1 MIELDVQNPY
11 EYKSIPNN
19 DELYTWVEAAIQSHS
34 LSPTSGHNL
43 SIVIRFVNIEEGKTL
58 NQAYRYKKYATNVLS
73 FPFEE
78 PEFTT
83 DIAELNEVLS
93 KHLQQQHLG
102 DIVLC
107 ENIVQKEAVEQ
118 NKTLKQ
124 HWAHLIVHGVLH
136 LQGYDHLNDEDAN
149 LMESLE
155 ISILKSL
162 GFGNPYT

>member
-11 EYKSIPNN
+11 EYKSIPNAN
-19 DELYTWVEAAIQSHS
+19 ELSAWVDAAIQGHNLSHS
-34 LSPTSGHNL
+34 LDHKL
-43 SIVIRFVNIEEGKTL
+43 SIVIRFVNVEEGKAL

-83 DIAELNEVLS
+83 DITELNEVIS

-107 ENIVQKEAVEQ
+107 EEIVQKEAAEQ

-136 LQGYDHLNDEDAN
+136 LQGYDHLNDEDAS

-155 ISILKSL
+155 IKILKIL
-162 GFGNPYT
+162 GFDNPYS